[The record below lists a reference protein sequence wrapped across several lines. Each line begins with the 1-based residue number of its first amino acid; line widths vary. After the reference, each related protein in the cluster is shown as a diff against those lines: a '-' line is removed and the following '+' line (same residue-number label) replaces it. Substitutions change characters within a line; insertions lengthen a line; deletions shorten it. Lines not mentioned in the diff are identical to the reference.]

1 MEFPGGTEVED
12 PVLSLHGV
20 GWIPGK
26 EFCVLQVG
34 TTAPKN
40 KGLFG
45 CRSVGWFLRTQ
56 GSWGSRPQNC
66 RLSQVPGATSVR
78 SPEGSLMKKS

>member
-40 KGLFG
+40 KG
-45 CRSVGWFLRTQ
+45 VQ
-56 GSWGSRPQNC
+56 EC
-66 RLSQVPGATSVR
+66 RLVPENPGELGEPASELPPFSGPR
-78 SPEGSLMKKS
+78 GHLCPEP